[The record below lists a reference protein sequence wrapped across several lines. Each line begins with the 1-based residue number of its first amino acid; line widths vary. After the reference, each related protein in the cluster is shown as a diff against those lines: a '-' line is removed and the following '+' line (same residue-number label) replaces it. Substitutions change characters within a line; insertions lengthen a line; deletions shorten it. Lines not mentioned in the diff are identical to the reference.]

1 MSEEV
6 NGQLAVHEAQ
16 GNRIGWGRVA
26 ATVLAVE
33 VALVLSAFAWV
44 VIYSYLIHPGETP
57 AYYESHAQFA
67 SPIVSVVAGIPLLFF
82 ACRWAARRAGTRAVT
97 MSLWIWFVL
106 FLIDLALI
114 LPGQPTAY
122 IWTMVAISHSTKF
135 LAAFLGGRAAPG
147 SPGVTTRTRR

>member
-1 MSEEV
+1 MRGNET
-6 NGQLAVHEAQ
+6 Q

-44 VIYSYLIHPGETP
+44 AIYSYLIHPGEP
-57 AYYESHAQFA
+57 AAYYESHARFA

-82 ACRWAARRAGTRAVT
+82 TCRWAARRAGTRAVA
-97 MSLWIWFVL
+97 MSLWIWFIL

-114 LPGQPTAY
+114 LPGEATAY
-122 IWTMVAISHSTKF
+122 LWTMVGLSHATKF
-135 LAAFLGGRAAPG
+135 LAAFLGGRAA
-147 SPGVTTRTRR
+147 SS